1 METPESP
8 PSPQPSLASLP
19 RDLVQLATA
28 VATGAAMLSATPSQA
43 IPDDAGCNIVTA
55 LDMET
60 GEYTECGYCQLWDSP
75 ICIYDCDN
83 GDSGWFIC

>member
-1 METPESP
+1 MNEIRKLLRGAF
-8 PSPQPSLASLP
+8 LAL
-19 RDLVQLATA
+19 A

-43 IPDDAGCNIVTA
+43 IPDEEGCNTVTA
-55 LDMET
+55 LDMAT

-83 GDSGWFIC
+83 GDSGWFNCEGEFD

>member
-1 METPESP
+1 MNEIRKLLRGALLTS
-8 PSPQPSLASLP
+8 
-19 RDLVQLATA
+19 A
-28 VATGAAMLSATPSQA
+28 VAIGAAMLWATPGQA
-43 IPDDAGCNIVTA
+43 TSDDGGCNTVTA

-83 GDSGWFIC
+83 GDSGWFNCEGEFD